1 MLVFCFQNSLHS
13 DRQRREMGRNMISMV
28 MNAVKFLFGVSWGFT
43 NDEVGS

>member
-1 MLVFCFQNSLHS
+1 
-13 DRQRREMGRNMISMV
+13 MISMV